1 MASVAISSTV
11 PAAVTASLKPTSQI
25 AGRQSFRQSAF
36 VNGVALK
43 QKVGASVRGSS
54 RVSAWFKFGKN
65 GLDAGSAG
73 IYGSQGRDDF
83 DRDDVEHYYNYM
95 GMLAVEGTYDKM
107 EKLLNTG
114 IHPVD
119 LLLMMAASE
128 GDRPKIQELLRAGA
142 RSDVKDMDG
151 RTAIDRAA
159 DEEIKQLIQEG
170 ATQTV

>member
-1 MASVAISSTV
+1 MSSSTAISHVSATL
-11 PAAVTASLKPTSQI
+11 ASLRLASTN
-25 AGRQSFRQSAF
+25 ARVQSFRQSSF
-36 VNGVALK
+36 VRSAALK
-43 QKVGASVRGSS
+43 QRLGANVAAGS
-54 RVSAWFKFGKN
+54 RISAWFKFGKN
-65 GLDAGSAG
+65 GLDAESSG

-128 GDRPKIQELLRAGA
+128 GDKPKIQELLRAGA
-142 RSDVKDMDG
+142 NGTVKDMDG
-151 RTAIDRAA
+151 RTALDRAS
-159 DEEIKQLIQEG
+159 DDEIKQLIADG
-170 ATQTV
+170 AKQVA

>member
-1 MASVAISSTV
+1 MSTCTAISHASASLNSLRLASTNASV
-11 PAAVTASLKPTSQI
+11 
-25 AGRQSFRQSAF
+25 QSFRQSSF
-36 VNGVALK
+36 VRSAALK
-43 QKVGASVRGSS
+43 QRLGAKIAATS

-65 GLDAGSAG
+65 GLDAESSG

-107 EKLLNTG
+107 EQLLDTG

-128 GDRPKIQELLRAGA
+128 SDKPKIQELLRAGA
-142 RSDVKDMDG
+142 NGNVKDMDG
-151 RTAIDRAA
+151 RTALDRAT
-159 DEEIKQLIQEG
+159 DEEIRQLIAEG
-170 ATQTV
+170 AKQIA